1 MEKGD
6 PVLIRNLPERGGTG
20 KVRSFW
26 DDKVHAVIENL
37 SSENITCK
45 VKSENDLNGKIHTL
59 HRNMFLSCDNLL
71 DNYNWNINHEDHIG
85 NNKSKDDIKQTQK

>member
-20 KVRSFW
+20 KVRPFW
-26 DDKVHAVIENL
+26 EDKVQV
-37 SSENITCK
+37 ENITCT

-59 HRNMFLSCDNLL
+59 HRNMLLSCDNLL
-71 DNYNWNINHEDHIG
+71 DNYNWNINREYHID